1 MFLLKFR
8 NLIITL
14 GAVVCFVEFLTID
27 KVPSPE
33 SAHTVGILH
42 LIAAAYLLLTLI
54 LYITTWRLAWI
65 LVLRVLFAGF
75 IVLMMGTAFMTGW
88 GLIANS

>member
-1 MFLLKFR
+1 MFLLQFR

-14 GAVVCFVEFLTID
+14 GALVCFVEFLAID
-27 KVPSPE
+27 KVPAPE
-33 SAHTVGILH
+33 SAYAVGILH
-42 LIAAAYLLLTLI
+42 LAASAFLLLTLV

-75 IVLMMGTAFMTGW
+75 IVLMMGSSFMTGW
-88 GLIANS
+88 QLLANS